1 MYYSYV
7 EIEYVATSF
16 SPART
21 DLALKLLN
29 MQDQRN
35 VYGFNQLFKGGKAS
49 IQSVVAHN
57 VHKDFGRVQE
67 GGTSLMV
74 FRTITEHLDY
84 DQLGKDETGLGRWL
98 VMTFK
103 GEMVS
108 HTLCMD
114 TTPAIMPNQIAVPHI
129 NGIIVILSLSAR
141 TSPALGSNFESIL
154 WHS

>member
-1 MYYSYV
+1 
-7 EIEYVATSF
+7 
-16 SPART
+16 
-21 DLALKLLN
+21 

-35 VYGFNQLFKGGKAS
+35 INGFNQLFKGSKAT
-49 IQSVVAHN
+49 IQSAVAHN

-74 FRTITEHLDY
+74 FRTIMEHLDY
-84 DQLGKDETGLGRWL
+84 DRPGKDEMGLGQWL
-98 VMTFK
+98 VMTLK

-114 TTPAIMPNQIAVPHI
+114 TTPAMMPNQIAVPPI
-129 NGIIVILSLSAR
+129 NGIGVILSLSAR
-141 TSPALGSNFESIL
+141 TSPALGSYFESIL